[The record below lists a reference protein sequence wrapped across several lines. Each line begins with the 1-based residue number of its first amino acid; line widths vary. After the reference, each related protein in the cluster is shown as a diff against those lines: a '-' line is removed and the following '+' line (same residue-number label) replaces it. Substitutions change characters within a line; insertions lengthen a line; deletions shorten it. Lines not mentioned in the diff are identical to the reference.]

1 MSIYNSH
8 FNDIN
13 SEEDDID
20 LNEEINACRNIIESN
35 LLYDSFERIED
46 VINQC
51 IDYGYIT
58 DGLYFV
64 NYLIEIS
71 PYNSELWNKKG
82 LLLNSAGNFEQAIE
96 CIEKAL
102 SLNPG
107 DLDTLIDKSAI
118 EENLGHFS
126 QAEETLNS
134 VLSHEPN
141 NEDALFSLGL
151 LNQRRENF
159 ARAIHYFEKVIN
171 QDPEYNEA
179 LYELGYSY

>member
-8 FNDIN
+8 FNDVN
-13 SEEDDID
+13 SEEDGID

-51 IDYGYIT
+51 VDYGYIT

-64 NYLIEIS
+64 DYLLGIS
-71 PYNSELWNKKG
+71 PYNAELWNKKG

-107 DLDTLIDKSAI
+107 DLDTLIDKSM
-118 EENLGHFS
+118 NQTMKMLY
-126 QAEETLNS
+126 L
-134 VLSHEPN
+134 VL
-141 NEDALFSLGL
+141 D
-151 LNQRRENF
+151 
-159 ARAIHYFEKVIN
+159 Y
-171 QDPEYNEA
+171 
-179 LYELGYSY
+179 